1 MRESRGRSKFSN
13 RAELLRDV
21 FCKRPA
27 AITDTRR
34 GSEAVDTIK
43 YNGERGRMKEMKK
56 KKAPQF
62 CSIRY

>member
-1 MRESRGRSKFSN
+1 MQQSQPRSKFSN
-13 RAELLRDV
+13 RVELLRDV

-43 YNGERGRMKEMKK
+43 YNGEREDERDEKK
-56 KKAPQF
+56 SPNSQ
-62 CSIRY
+62 